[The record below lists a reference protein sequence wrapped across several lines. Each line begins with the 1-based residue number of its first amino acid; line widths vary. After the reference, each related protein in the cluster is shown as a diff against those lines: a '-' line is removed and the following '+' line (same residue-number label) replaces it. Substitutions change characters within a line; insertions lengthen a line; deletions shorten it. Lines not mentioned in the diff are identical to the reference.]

1 MSERTAVSKDDVVEA
16 LRELLGEFE
25 VEPDDVSAEAEFEAL
40 GLDSLDLVELSVKVE
55 DAYEIDI
62 SEEDLEPV
70 RTVGDAAD
78 VVIQKVEAK
87 G

>member
-1 MSERTAVSKDDVVEA
+1 MTERTAVTKGDVVEA

-78 VVIQKVEAK
+78 VVLKKVEAA

>member
-1 MSERTAVSKDDVVEA
+1 MTERTAVTKKDVVET
-16 LRELLGEFE
+16 LRGLLGEFE
-25 VEPDDVSAEAEFEAL
+25 VEPEDVSAEAEFEAL

-55 DAYEIDI
+55 DVYEIDI

-78 VVIQKVEAK
+78 VVVKKVEAE

>member
-1 MSERTAVSKDDVVEA
+1 MTERTAVTKGDVVEA

-78 VVIQKVEAK
+78 VVVKKVEAA

>member
-1 MSERTAVSKDDVVEA
+1 MSERTAVSREDVVET

-25 VEPDDVSAEAEFEAL
+25 VEPDDVTPEAEFEAL
-40 GLDSLDLVELSVKVE
+40 GLDSLDLVEMSVKVE

-78 VVIQKVEAK
+78 VVVKKVEAK

>member
-1 MSERTAVSKDDVVEA
+1 MTERTAVTKNDVVEA
-16 LRELLGEFE
+16 LRGLLGEFE
-25 VEPDDVSAEAEFEAL
+25 VEPADVSAEAEFEAL

-78 VVIQKVEAK
+78 VVVKKVEAE

>member
-1 MSERTAVSKDDVVEA
+1 MTERTAVTKKDVVET
-16 LRELLGEFE
+16 LRGLLGEFE
-25 VEPDDVSAEAEFEAL
+25 VEPEDVSAEAEFEAL

-78 VVIQKVEAK
+78 VVVKKVEAE